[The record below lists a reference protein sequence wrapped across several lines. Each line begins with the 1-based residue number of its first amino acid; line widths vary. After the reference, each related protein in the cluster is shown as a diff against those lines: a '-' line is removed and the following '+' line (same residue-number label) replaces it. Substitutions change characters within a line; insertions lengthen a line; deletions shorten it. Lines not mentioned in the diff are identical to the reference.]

1 VEPAPEPPV
10 LDGYEYQETL
20 GSGGFADVYR
30 YKQRFPR
37 RSVAVKVLRATTVDR
52 AARHQFIAEANT
64 MAQLSNHPAIAT
76 NYSAGVTGD
85 DRPYLVMEYCSRG
98 SLATTYRLNPLPV
111 DQVLRIGVRIA
122 SALESAHRLGI
133 VHRDV
138 KPANLLITDYGA
150 AVLSDF
156 GISTGGT
163 QLAEVTM
170 LRTERTSISTLSGD
184 STTLGLSVPWA
195 PPEAL
200 DDEPTIDARSDVYS
214 LGATLFT
221 LLEGRSPFENP
232 GGSNGALHLSRRIER
247 GALVPGERVDRV
259 PELSALLR
267 RALSVEPADRP
278 QTALAFAEQLGTV
291 ERALG
296 HEPTPIELLGDG
308 LPPADAA
315 PLAESTVLRARAEID
330 NVTRPRRSARTGEA
344 TTNKPAEER
353 PRRRLAFIIGAAA
366 LVVALGGAAIASAFA
381 ASNAHPEA
389 APTTSKP
396 TVHRT
401 QTPTPDPSPAPAIP
415 VADVEIPPLCAQKY
429 YDEQDAFFADA
440 DYTVSYAPITELF
453 EPLALS
459 TGASPV
465 CGHDTR
471 ISGDPNASQEF
482 FVAGGQDDLE
492 AIVDALS
499 GSYTCVER
507 NDPND
512 LDCSSGK
519 HHVNVSY
526 AYDGGS
532 ALGTDAIFLWL
543 WGGEYCGDEPW
554 NCTTSEG
561 W

>member
-1 VEPAPEPPV
+1 
-10 LDGYEYQETL
+10 
-20 GSGGFADVYR
+20 
-30 YKQRFPR
+30 
-37 RSVAVKVLRATTVDR
+37 
-52 AARHQFIAEANT
+52 
-64 MAQLSNHPAIAT
+64 
-76 NYSAGVTGD
+76 
-85 DRPYLVMEYCSRG
+85 MEYCSRG

-156 GISTGGT
+156 GISVGGA

-267 RALSVEPADRP
+267 RAMSVEPADRP
-278 QTALAFAEQLGTV
+278 QTALAFAEQLGAV

-308 LPPADAA
+308 LPPESAA
-315 PLAESTVLRARAEID
+315 RLDGETTVLRDHLEREHE
-330 NVTRPRRSARTGEA
+330 TRPR
-344 TTNKPAEER
+344 P
-353 PRRRLAFIIGAAA
+353 
-366 LVVALGGAAIASAFA
+366 V
-381 ASNAHPEA
+381 
-389 APTTSKP
+389 KP
-396 TVHRT
+396 TVARPERRRKRLSWIAAGALAVVVIAGGGT
-401 QTPTPDPSPAPAIP
+401 AVALQMSSSRSPVSEPTDTPSAVLTEPTPSDTPESLATEAIP
-415 VADVEIPPLCAQKY
+415 RCPDAYIKEYYSLFPL
-429 YDEQDAFFADA
+429 
-440 DYTVSYAPITELF
+440 
-453 EPLALS
+453 
-459 TGASPV
+459 
-465 CGHDTR
+465 
-471 ISGDPNASQEF
+471 
-482 FVAGGQDDLE
+482 FVAGGDPSPSDE
-492 AIVDALS
+492 AAIDKLHEPAILDAGISPYCGFGWHDGYESVVFEGTNAQAALVADALRSVGYFPCNALDDYGDDAYFECVNSPRYIAITTDNATRTAFDRLPIKHAFEVSSYRS
-499 GSYTCVER
+499 G
-507 NDPND
+507 
-512 LDCSSGK
+512 L
-519 HHVNVSY
+519 
-526 AYDGGS
+526 
-532 ALGTDAIFLWL
+532 
-543 WGGEYCGDEPW
+543 CGDGTMMYCVVPW
-554 NCTTSEG
+554 
-561 W
+561 